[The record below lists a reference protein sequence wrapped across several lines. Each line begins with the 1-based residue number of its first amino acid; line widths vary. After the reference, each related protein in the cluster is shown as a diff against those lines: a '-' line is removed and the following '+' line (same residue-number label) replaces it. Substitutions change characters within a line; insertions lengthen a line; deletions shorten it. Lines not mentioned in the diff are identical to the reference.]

1 MFLLLLLLAPW
12 RAAAGPVRVGQVE
25 AELVAERL
33 AVTPGEPFWVAL
45 RLRMDPGWH
54 TYWLN
59 PGDSGLPTTINW
71 ELPPRFKAGP
81 IRWPVPGVLDTLGV
95 ATYGYEGEVALQ
107 ALISPPADLRPGSS
121 VELRARADWL
131 ICQKECVPG
140 RAELALRLPVQAE
153 KSSPD
158 PRWVELFRS
167 QRAQLPLEDP
177 TVRFSARVGRKE
189 LTIRAEG
196 LPETDVRAAYFFAE
210 EQGLVS
216 STAPQDARREG
227 TAVTLR
233 LVRGDPDSA
242 PPARLKG
249 VFVVPDGPARRALQ
263 VDVPLERRADAGI
276 ASSAGGPRLGFL
288 LAVVFAFLGGLLLN
302 LMPCVLPVLS
312 LKLLSFV
319 RKAQSSRRDTLLH
332 SLVFAAGVVLSF
344 WLIVGLLLAL
354 RAGGQYLGWGFQFQ
368 SPGVVVAA
376 AVLFFLLG
384 LNLFGVF
391 ELGIGLTGLGSGLQA
406 RPGWAGSFFSGFLA
420 TAVATPCTAPF
431 MGSALGYAL
440 SQPASVVFAVFTAL
454 ALGLALPYVVLAALP
469 TLVKRIPRPGRW
481 METLK
486 HIMGFPLMGSVV
498 WMGSVLAA
506 LSGPT
511 SLVALLAALVV
522 CGLAAWMYGRWAGLD
537 RAPLT
542 RIVVSVLAAL
552 LVVASVVFA
561 IRSAQ
566 AARVNPSAATGI
578 AWQTYS
584 PELLEELRE
593 QGRPVFIDFTAKWC
607 LTCEV
612 NERVALRSRRV
623 ERRFRELGIAAL
635 RADWTDRSEVI
646 ARAIASYGRAGVPL
660 YVLYA
665 KGAEQPVLLPEV
677 LTPGIVLDALS
688 KLP

>member
-1 MFLLLLLLAPW
+1 
-12 RAAAGPVRVGQVE
+12 
-25 AELVAERL
+25 
-33 AVTPGEPFWVAL
+33 
-45 RLRMDPGWH
+45 
-54 TYWLN
+54 
-59 PGDSGLPTTINW
+59 
-71 ELPPRFKAGP
+71 
-81 IRWPVPGVLDTLGV
+81 
-95 ATYGYEGEVALQ
+95 
-107 ALISPPADLRPGSS
+107 
-121 VELRARADWL
+121 
-131 ICQKECVPG
+131 
-140 RAELALRLPVQAE
+140 
-153 KSSPD
+153 
-158 PRWVELFRS
+158 
-167 QRAQLPLEDP
+167 
-177 TVRFSARVGRKE
+177 
-189 LTIRAEG
+189 
-196 LPETDVRAAYFFAE
+196 
-210 EQGLVS
+210 
-216 STAPQDARREG
+216 
-227 TAVTLR
+227 
-233 LVRGDPDSA
+233 
-242 PPARLKG
+242 
-249 VFVVPDGPARRALQ
+249 
-263 VDVPLERRADAGI
+263 
-276 ASSAGGPRLGFL
+276 
-288 LAVVFAFLGGLLLN
+288 
-302 LMPCVLPVLS
+302 
-312 LKLLSFV
+312 
-319 RKAQSSRRDTLLH
+319 
-332 SLVFAAGVVLSF
+332 
-344 WLIVGLLLAL
+344 
-354 RAGGQYLGWGFQFQ
+354 
-368 SPGVVVAA
+368 
-376 AVLFFLLG
+376 
-384 LNLFGVF
+384 
-391 ELGIGLTGLGSGLQA
+391 
-406 RPGWAGSFFSGFLA
+406 
-420 TAVATPCTAPF
+420 
-431 MGSALGYAL
+431 
-440 SQPASVVFAVFTAL
+440 
-454 ALGLALPYVVLAALP
+454 
-469 TLVKRIPRPGRW
+469 